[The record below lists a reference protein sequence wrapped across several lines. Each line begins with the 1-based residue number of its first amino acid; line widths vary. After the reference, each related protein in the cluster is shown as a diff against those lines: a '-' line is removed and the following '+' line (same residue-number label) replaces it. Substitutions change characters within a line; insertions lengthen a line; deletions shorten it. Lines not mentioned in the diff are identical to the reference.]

1 MRFTTF
7 MTAIN
12 RWQKLSFSLPN
23 SEEPQASEL
32 LESLG
37 ALSITLLEG
46 ESQPIFELQPGDE
59 LSWISPVIEALF
71 TMEADMQIAIAL
83 LSASLTVDPGA
94 FAVEILSGDNWERRW
109 LDYFKPTRYGDK
121 LWICPTEQQC
131 PGDERYTISMDPG
144 LAFGTGSHE
153 TTELCLKWL
162 DQNPPLELDVIDYGC
177 GSGILALAA
186 LKLGATH
193 ARAVDIDPA
202 AVTATENNATVNQ
215 LSDQITISLC
225 EQLQSDPCDLLLA
238 NILANPLHGLID
250 TFARL
255 VKTQGTLVLSG
266 LLIEQMESITAAY
279 SAEFVTTRSVQLNDW
294 GLIELKKK

>member
-1 MRFTTF
+1 
-7 MTAIN
+7 MTAISS
-12 RWQKLSFSLPN
+12 WQKLSFSLPN
-23 SEEPQASEL
+23 SEEPQATEL

-46 ESQPIFELQPGDE
+46 ESQPIFELEPGDE
-59 LSWISPVIEALF
+59 LSWASPIIEALF
-71 TMEADMQIAIAL
+71 TTEVDMQIVITL
-83 LSASLTVDPGA
+83 LSASLTIDPAA
-94 FAVEILSGDNWERRW
+94 FTVEILSGDNWERRW
-109 LDYFKPTRYGDK
+109 LDYFKPTPYGDK

-131 PGDERYTISMDPG
+131 PGEKRYTISMDPG

-162 DQNPPLELDVIDYGC
+162 DKNPPLELDVIDYGC

-202 AVTATENNATVNQ
+202 AITATSDNARVNQ

-225 EQLQSDPCDLLLA
+225 EQLQDGPCDLLLA
-238 NILANPLHGLID
+238 NILANPLLGLID
-250 TFARL
+250 TFAQL
-255 VKTQGTLVLSG
+255 VKTQGTLILSG
-266 LLIEQMESITAAY
+266 ILVEQMESISAAY
-279 SAEFVTTRSVQLNDW
+279 SAEFVTTHSVQLNDW